1 MMNNIEET
9 TLYYT
14 VNDAIDVV
22 NAIGLNSFLEN
33 LFKESKQRSL
43 TIEEIEAMQT
53 LHERWEL

>member
-1 MMNNIEET
+1 MNNIEEA

-22 NAIGLNSFLEN
+22 NAIGLNSFLES

-53 LHERWEL
+53 LHDRWEL

>member
-1 MMNNIEET
+1 MNNIEET

-53 LHERWEL
+53 LHDRWEL

>member
-1 MMNNIEET
+1 MNNIEEA

-53 LHERWEL
+53 LHDSWEL

>member
-1 MMNNIEET
+1 MNNIEET

-43 TIEEIEAMQT
+43 TVEEIEAMQI
-53 LHERWEL
+53 LHDRWEL

>member
-1 MMNNIEET
+1 MNNIEET

-33 LFKESKQRSL
+33 LFKESKKRSL

-53 LHERWEL
+53 LHDSWEL

>member
-1 MMNNIEET
+1 MNNIEEA

-53 LHERWEL
+53 LHDRWEL

>member
-1 MMNNIEET
+1 MNNIEET

-43 TIEEIEAMQT
+43 TIEEIEAMQK
-53 LHERWEL
+53 LHDSWEL

>member
-1 MMNNIEET
+1 MNNIEET

-22 NAIGLNSFLEN
+22 NAIGLNNFLES

-43 TIEEIEAMQT
+43 TIDEIEAMQT
-53 LHERWEL
+53 LHDSWEL

>member
-1 MMNNIEET
+1 MNNIEET

-33 LFKESKQRSL
+33 LFKESKHRSL
-43 TIEEIEAMQT
+43 TVEEIEAMQI
-53 LHERWEL
+53 LHDRWEL

>member
-1 MMNNIEET
+1 MNNIEET

-53 LHERWEL
+53 LHDSWEL

>member
-1 MMNNIEET
+1 MNNIEET

-22 NAIGLNSFLEN
+22 NAIGLNSFLES

-53 LHERWEL
+53 LHDSWEL

>member
-1 MMNNIEET
+1 MMNNIEEA

>member
-1 MMNNIEET
+1 MNNIEEA

-22 NAIGLNSFLEN
+22 NAIGLNSFLES

-53 LHERWEL
+53 LHDSWEL

>member
-1 MMNNIEET
+1 MNNIEET

-33 LFKESKQRSL
+33 LFKESKQRPL
-43 TIEEIEAMQT
+43 TIEEIEAMQK
-53 LHERWEL
+53 LHDSWEL

>member
-1 MMNNIEET
+1 MNNIEET

-43 TIEEIEAMQT
+43 TVEEIEAMQT
-53 LHERWEL
+53 LHDSWEL

>member
-1 MMNNIEET
+1 MMNNIEEA

-22 NAIGLNSFLEN
+22 NAIGLNSFLES

-53 LHERWEL
+53 LHDSWEL

>member
-1 MMNNIEET
+1 MNNIEET

-14 VNDAIDVV
+14 VHDAIDVV

-43 TIEEIEAMQT
+43 TIEEIEAMQK
-53 LHERWEL
+53 LHDSWEL

>member
-1 MMNNIEET
+1 MNNIEET

-43 TIEEIEAMQT
+43 TVEEIEAMQT

>member
-1 MMNNIEET
+1 MNNIEET

-33 LFKESKQRSL
+33 LFKESKHRSL

-53 LHERWEL
+53 LHDSWEL

>member
-1 MMNNIEET
+1 MNNIEEA

-33 LFKESKQRSL
+33 LFKESKKRSL

-53 LHERWEL
+53 LHDSWEL

>member
-1 MMNNIEET
+1 MNNIEEA

>member
-1 MMNNIEET
+1 MNNIAET

-22 NAIGLNSFLEN
+22 NAIGLNSFLES

-53 LHERWEL
+53 LHDSWEL